1 MDNLDRLRQALAGF
15 EPQVGLGPHG
25 EMKPMSV
32 FEKRSTGLVLVLV
45 IEEAR
50 RTEDEHEDDDE

>member
-1 MDNLDRLRQALAGF
+1 
-15 EPQVGLGPHG
+15 
-25 EMKPMSV
+25 MKPMSV